1 MVAIDDEAHGRQR
14 KNFSNAFRVRGVEE
28 QEGLVKGYVVLL
40 VRRSSE
46 RCLGATGR
54 QWIWLLGNYTTFD
67 ISGYETHGFLILISL
82 PTSLSILSIKP
93 TTN

>member
-1 MVAIDDEAHGRQR
+1 VAAIDDEAHGRQR
-14 KNFSNAFRVRGVEE
+14 KNFSNAFRVRAVEE

-67 ISGYETHGFLILISL
+67 ISGYETQILISL
-82 PTSLSILSIKP
+82 PTSLSIPSIKP